1 MVGNLSMN
9 KMVDNL
15 SMLADSI
22 SDVMMLLK
30 VVILLLK
37 LLEVLVSV
45 TMKAIALLSYEAYKD
60 HGQPSAQCALTLLLS
75 FLGILMSI

>member
-1 MVGNLSMN
+1 MVGNLSMD

-30 VVILLLK
+30 VVVLLLK
-37 LLEVLVSV
+37 VVGGSCFCHHESYCSAIMRHTKTMDNLQHSV
-45 TMKAIALLSYEAYKD
+45 PSPSSYHSLA
-60 HGQPSAQCALTLLLS
+60 
-75 FLGILMSI
+75 F